1 MIYIFYILLFLSIY
15 PYFVYPILLFI
26 LSKLIKTK
34 SKSDDNFEPELTI
47 VLSVYNEESLIEDC
61 LMSIQLS
68 NYNQDKI
75 KILIGS
81 DGSDDNTIN
90 VIKNYIKKTKSENI
104 KYFEFDR
111 SGKNLVL
118 NKLLPHVKTDYV
130 IYMDADIRITKDAIK
145 NSIKFM
151 IDEKVGIVIS
161 RMKQV
166 DFDLFKFNFLESNFS
181 LQSNNSNLGLMG
193 DSLYQSYEHYLRLW
207 SSNIS
212 TSVNS
217 LGAFYIMKMELYK
230 PIPNEKVC
238 DDYYTVLTTLANRKK
253 VMYNDYSVVF
263 EVRKKQITDEMNRRV
278 RLTAGGLSTLQAKP
292 EVLNPIYGFA
302 SLFTWSNKLLRYFTP
317 IFFIIALLMSYTL
330 LKNNIELFYYRTIFE
345 GLLILFVFSTIF
357 DKLHTN
363 LNVKINFK
371 LFKIYRYF
379 ILMNL
384 GYLLGIYEFI
394 KGKHNSKWGHSI

>member
-1 MIYIFYILLFLSIY
+1 MAIY

-26 LSKLIKTK
+26 LSKLKRTK
-34 SKSDDNFEPELTI
+34 YSYDETFEPEITI

-68 NYNQDKI
+68 DYNQDKI
-75 KILIGS
+75 KIIIGS

-90 VIKNYIKKTKSENI
+90 VIKNYIKKTKSNNI
-104 KYFEFDR
+104 QYFEFDR

-118 NKLLPHVKTDYV
+118 NKLMPHVKTDFV

-145 NSIKFM
+145 NSIKYM
-151 IDEKVGIVIS
+151 IDKNIGIVIS
-161 RMKQV
+161 RMRQV
-166 DFDLFKFNFLESNFS
+166 DYNTFNFSILDSSIN
-181 LQSNNSNLGLMG
+181 LKSNNNNLGLMG

-238 DDYYTVLTTLANRKK
+238 DDYFTVLTSLANRKK
-253 VMYNDYSVVF
+253 VMYNDNSVVF

-317 IFFIIALLMSYTL
+317 IFFILALVISYTL

-345 GLLILFVFSTIF
+345 GLLLLFVFSTIF
-357 DKLHTN
+357 DKLQTN
-363 LNVKINFK
+363 LNVKVNFK